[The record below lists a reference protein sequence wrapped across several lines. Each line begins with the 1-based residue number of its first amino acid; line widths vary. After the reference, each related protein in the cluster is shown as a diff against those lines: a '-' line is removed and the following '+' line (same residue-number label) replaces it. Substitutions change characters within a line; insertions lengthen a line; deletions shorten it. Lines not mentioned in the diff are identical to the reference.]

1 MKLVQ
6 TIGCPRIKN
15 MDVECEVKPA
25 GWNWYRLWCQT
36 LMWIQPRQL
45 VSLRIK
51 TRFYEGNVCEV
62 KRNFAVWWRY
72 PRWFGCRE
80 MWVAVSHLCTNTNYH
95 TCYVTPLAK
104 MLSPLQA
111 ANPFTYQI
119 ARQFVC
125 LCYFT
130 TMIAVFITQHTS
142 RSHSA
147 GSDSTFRQ
155 CLFVA
160 FSLFSMF
167 FDVFI

>member
-25 GWNWYRLWCQT
+25 VWNWYRLWCQT

-95 TCYVTPLAK
+95 YLLRHASCQNVVTITGSK
-104 MLSPLQA
+104 SIYLSD
-111 ANPFTYQI
+111 
-119 ARQFVC
+119 R
-125 LCYFT
+125 
-130 TMIAVFITQHTS
+130 TS
-142 RSHSA
+142 V
-147 GSDSTFRQ
+147 
-155 CLFVA
+155 CLFVLLYCNDCSVHYTTH
-160 FSLFSMF
+160 FR
-167 FDVFI
+167 